1 MKKYKWV
8 VNNCVRNK
16 AESPILVDEEFNDIT
31 KMEIKYS
38 EITEQLKRKL
48 KEHGIQISIR
58 TDQAKTQYCELIPTA
73 LEQIFYSA
81 PLYAK
86 FQDEYRLI
94 STFFSG
100 KAYAPRDFE
109 TIKEEYEK
117 CKRELQNNNQL
128 EN

>member
-1 MKKYKWV
+1 MKKYIWV
-8 VNNCVRNK
+8 VDNCVKNK
-16 AESPILVDEEFNDIT
+16 SEFPILVDEEFNDII
-31 KMEIKYS
+31 KMKIKCS
-38 EITEQLKRKL
+38 KVTRELKEKL
-48 KEHGIQISIR
+48 KEHGIETYTR
-58 TDQAKTQYCELIPTA
+58 TDEAKTQYCELIPIA

-109 TIKEEYEK
+109 AIKEEYEK
-117 CKRELQNNNQL
+117 CKNEM
-128 EN
+128 ENEKE